1 MSRLWNKFKSLF
13 IKPKY
18 ELWITY
24 QPTTAWESKK
34 ETHKFIVRKK
44 MKITPKH
51 IIFLDNDER
60 VVEIKSQEPIDYMIR
75 ELYE

>member
-1 MSRLWNKFKSLF
+1 MSRLWNKFLSLF

-24 QPTTAWESKK
+24 QPTAAWESKK

-44 MKITPKH
+44 IKITPKH
-51 IIFLDNDER
+51 IVFKDNDER
-60 VVEIKSQEPIDYMIR
+60 IVEIKSQEPIDYMIR

>member
-1 MSRLWNKFKSLF
+1 MSRLWNKFLSLF

-24 QPTTAWESKK
+24 KPTDWEGKK

-44 MKITPKH
+44 IKITPKH
-51 IIFLDNDER
+51 IVFLDNDE
-60 VVEIKSQEPIDYMIR
+60 KNGFKKNNIDGTTRLKNIMS
-75 ELYE
+75 